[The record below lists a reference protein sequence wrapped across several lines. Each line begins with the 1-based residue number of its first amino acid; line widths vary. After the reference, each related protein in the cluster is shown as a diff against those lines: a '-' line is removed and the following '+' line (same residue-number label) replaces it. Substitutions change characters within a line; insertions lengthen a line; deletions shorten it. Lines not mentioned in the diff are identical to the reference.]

1 MILWANDPYGS
12 KFSLL
17 NKIQQELVPKGMK
30 LISIDVRNTETA
42 KMGKWVKIRPGTDCA
57 LALGMMHVAIKE
69 ELYDKKFVDEYVY
82 GFDKLVEH
90 VKQYPPAEV
99 SQITGVPAEEIVEI
113 TRTFFENQPGCIVQ
127 GTGGLDRQSNNMQ
140 NTRAIA
146 MLQALTGSINVPGGW
161 IAFPP
166 YGLPDL
172 RLPDFKGK
180 AIGVEK
186 YPLFFA
192 RGIYGDFAPY
202 GPEAEIIKAMLTDD
216 PYPIKAFISTC
227 GNPMVMI
234 PDPAKFKK
242 ALNRMDLSICVE
254 LFMSETAKE
263 SDYVLPSTTWMEETG
278 IGSLP
283 VGWTHGGINMCSYRH
298 QIVEPI
304 GEAWPNWKIWSEL
317 GRRLGH
323 GEHFPWNSNEE
334 VTAMMLSETG
344 IPLEDL
350 KNTPGQ
356 IRLEVEYGHHRY
368 EGFPSQSGKVEFFS
382 HAFEAAGQPPLPVHR
397 EPTQSPVSSPELAEK
412 YPMILVSGIRVREY
426 IHSALRHMDRLK
438 AMRPEPEA
446 EIHPDAAKKYGIEN
460 GKNVEVATKSGAVIM
475 KARVTEDIHSDVV
488 AIPHGWAKANANA
501 LIDDEDREPTA
512 GYPQDKGLLCSIR
525 QVD

>member
-1 MILWANDPYGS
+1 
-12 KFSLL
+12 
-17 NKIQQELVPKGMK
+17 
-30 LISIDVRNTETA
+30 
-42 KMGKWVKIRPGTDCA
+42 
-57 LALGMMHVAIKE
+57 
-69 ELYDKKFVDEYVY
+69 
-82 GFDKLVEH
+82 
-90 VKQYPPAEV
+90 
-99 SQITGVPAEEIVEI
+99 
-113 TRTFFENQPGCIVQ
+113 
-127 GTGGLDRQSNNMQ
+127 
-140 NTRAIA
+140 
-146 MLQALTGSINVPGGW
+146 
-161 IAFPP
+161 
-166 YGLPDL
+166 
-172 RLPDFKGK
+172 
-180 AIGVEK
+180 
-186 YPLFFA
+186 
-192 RGIYGDFAPY
+192 
-202 GPEAEIIKAMLTDD
+202 
-216 PYPIKAFISTC
+216 
-227 GNPMVMI
+227 
-234 PDPAKFKK
+234 
-242 ALNRMDLSICVE
+242 
-254 LFMSETAKE
+254 
-263 SDYVLPSTTWMEETG
+263 MEETG

-382 HAFEAAGQPPLPVHR
+382 HAFEAAGQSPLPVHR

-426 IHSALRHMDRLK
+426 IHSALRHMDKLK

-475 KARVTEDIHSDVV
+475 KARVTEDIHPDVV

-512 GYPQDKGLLCSIR
+512 GYPQDKGLLCSIKS
-525 QVD
+525 VN